1 MKKLMLLSVLLVAL
15 PQMTLVAQS
24 VDDDLYFV
32 PKKEKKTTSR
42 GTDETSPAYR
52 MESDR
57 STPAEVSF
65 SSGEVRVSSSSPV
78 VVTDASGVARD
89 VDEYNRR
96 YSYSNTEEP
105 VNDTLYI
112 EDVEEVADE
121 GEWVNGFSGTEDD
134 YEYATRLIRFRSP
147 RVAVPVSSPLYWDI
161 VYAWPVSDW
170 NVYTDGFYAYAFPTI
185 SNPVWWSWRMDPWHW
200 NYSWGWHGGWGF
212 SFGWGAPWYDPWYS
226 PWHYHAHYHHHHP
239 HHGFGPVWGGGGH
252 IGGGWRKGFYY
263 DNRPRMAS
271 RSNAPRGNR
280 YETGVRAIRGND
292 RGGASASRGSVA
304 TRENGRNTTATGG
317 RGGTSATREGR
328 QGRVV
333 SGRSSDTAVRATTG
347 RGFRIGDADDD
358 NARAGRGQNVSGNN
372 GGQTNSRQNGTTV
385 RSGRSSSSNS
395 SGNYTRSSST
405 RRSSTY
411 TGSAASRSSRS
422 SGNVSSSRRSSSGSY
437 TRGSSSSSSRS
448 SSGSYSSGSSS
459 RSSSGSYSSGS
470 SSRSSSGSY
479 SSGGGSSR
487 GSSSGGGGRSSG
499 GGGGRSGGGRR

>member
-1 MKKLMLLSVLLVAL
+1 MMLLSVLMVAL
-15 PQMTLVAQS
+15 PQITLVAQS

-32 PKKEKKTTSR
+32 PKKEKKTTSE
-42 GTDETSPAYR
+42 GTEGTTPAYR

-57 STPAEVSF
+57 TAPAEVRF

-78 VVTDASGVARD
+78 VVTDASGVERD

-96 YSYSNTEEP
+96 YSSDYTEEP

-112 EDVEEVADE
+112 EDVEEVTDD

-170 NVYTDGFYAYAFPTI
+170 NVYTDGFYAYAFPTV
-185 SNPVWWSWRMDPWHW
+185 SNPAWWSWRMDPWHW
-200 NYSWGWHGGWGF
+200 NYSWSWHGGWGF
-212 SFGWGAPWYDPWYS
+212 SFGWGSPWYDPWYA
-226 PWHYHAHYHHHHP
+226 PWHYHSHYYHHHHP
-239 HHGFGPVWGGGGH
+239 HHGFGPAWGGGGH

-271 RSNAPRGNR
+271 RPNTPRGNR
-280 YETGVRAIRGND
+280 QEAGVRATRGND
-292 RGGASASRGSVA
+292 RGGVSASRGNVA
-304 TRENGRNTTATGG
+304 TRGNGRNAT
-317 RGGTSATREGR
+317 ATRETR

-333 SGRSSDTAVRATTG
+333 SGRSSDTAVRGTTG
-347 RGFRIGDADDD
+347 RGFRIGDADDG
-358 NARAGRGQNVSGNN
+358 NVRTERGQSVSGNN
-372 GGQTNSRQNGTTV
+372 GRQEGTTV
-385 RSGRSSSSNS
+385 RSGRSSSSRS

-411 TGSAASRSSRS
+411 SGSAATRSSRS
-422 SGNVSSSRRSSSGSY
+422 SGNVSSSQSSSSGSY
-437 TRGSSSSSSRS
+437 TRSSS
-448 SSGSYSSGSSS
+448 
-459 RSSSGSYSSGS
+459 S

-487 GSSSGGGGRSSG
+487 SSSGSYSSGGGSSRSSSGGGGGRSSG